1 MRRHVALIAV
11 ASGLTL
17 IASDA
22 VAPLGVYSPA
32 ERRHWAFRP
41 RSKPT
46 VPAFTAPADR
56 QWVKTPIDAFILQ
69 QLQKEELKPSP
80 EADRTTLIRRVYYDL
95 TGLPPTPAEIS
106 AFVANR
112 DPDSYTKLVD
122 RLLESPHYGE
132 RWAQHW
138 LDVVRFGE
146 SEGFEYDTHLKDA
159 WRFRDYVIRSVQ
171 NDKPFDRFVIEQIA
185 GDELKSN
192 NDEALVAAGFN
203 RFGPV
208 RRNAGNQEV
217 ASSRNEVL
225 TEMTNIIGAAF
236 MGVTLGCARCH
247 DHKFDP
253 IRQSDYYRI
262 QAYFSSVHG
271 VDVPRATPDEV
282 AAWKAK
288 AEPVEA
294 EIKELRAS
302 MQKLRGM
309 PNAADQREQFQ
320 KKLEM
325 AQEKMPE
332 PLPSIHTVAANPA
345 EKSPIHLLARGDY
358 LNKGDRVGMRP
369 LGVLLLDGTPELPEN
384 TEQPRLSL
392 ARWIVDPQNP
402 LTARV
407 AVNRIWQYHFGRGI
421 VGTPNDF
428 GRMGEPPTNPELLDF
443 LANEFVGSGW
453 SFKHMHRMILNSS
466 AYRQTSAL
474 PSDPALRAASLE
486 KDPDNKLLWRANRK
500 RLEAEAIRDSVLAV
514 SGRLNFKQGGP
525 SILVPVEEELVNAL
539 YKPSQ
544 WAVTKDAAEHRRRSV
559 YLMNKRNV
567 RLPFLE
573 VFDQPNSLVSC
584 PRRESSTHAPQALEL
599 LNGDLTNTE
608 AKHFAA
614 RLKKEAGD
622 DPKQQVILAYKL
634 ATGRGPN
641 AKQLSRSVEFLKT
654 RPLEGFTLAM
664 FNLNAFL
671 YVD

>member
-1 MRRHVALIAV
+1 
-11 ASGLTL
+11 
-17 IASDA
+17 
-22 VAPLGVYSPA
+22 
-32 ERRHWAFRP
+32 
-41 RSKPT
+41 
-46 VPAFTAPADR
+46 
-56 QWVKTPIDAFILQ
+56 
-69 QLQKEELKPSP
+69 
-80 EADRTTLIRRVYYDL
+80 
-95 TGLPPTPAEIS
+95 
-106 AFVANR
+106 
-112 DPDSYTKLVD
+112 
-122 RLLESPHYGE
+122 
-132 RWAQHW
+132 
-138 LDVVRFGE
+138 
-146 SEGFEYDTHLKDA
+146 
-159 WRFRDYVIRSVQ
+159 
-171 NDKPFDRFVIEQIA
+171 
-185 GDELKSN
+185 
-192 NDEALVAAGFN
+192 
-203 RFGPV
+203 
-208 RRNAGNQEV
+208 
-217 ASSRNEVL
+217 
-225 TEMTNIIGAAF
+225 
-236 MGVTLGCARCH
+236 
-247 DHKFDP
+247 
-253 IRQSDYYRI
+253 
-262 QAYFSSVHG
+262 
-271 VDVPRATPDEV
+271 
-282 AAWKAK
+282 
-288 AEPVEA
+288 
-294 EIKELRAS
+294 
-302 MQKLRGM
+302 
-309 PNAADQREQFQ
+309 
-320 KKLEM
+320 
-325 AQEKMPE
+325 
-332 PLPSIHTVAANPA
+332 
-345 EKSPIHLLARGDY
+345 
-358 LNKGDRVGMRP
+358 
-369 LGVLLLDGTPELPEN
+369 
-384 TEQPRLSL
+384 
-392 ARWIVDPQNP
+392 
-402 LTARV
+402 V

-567 RLPFLE
+567 RLPLLE